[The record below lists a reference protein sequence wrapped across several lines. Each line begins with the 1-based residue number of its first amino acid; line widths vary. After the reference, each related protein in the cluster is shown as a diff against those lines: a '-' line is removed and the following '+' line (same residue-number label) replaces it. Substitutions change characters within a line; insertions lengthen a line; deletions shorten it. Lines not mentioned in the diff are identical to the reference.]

1 MADPKGE
8 GLKLGFDGSLRLE
21 FHGAKVTS
29 DAGLFAYRDL
39 DEALG
44 LFDSVPFVFH
54 DSRTGRNIQHHLT
67 ALLRQSV
74 YSRLAG
80 YEDVND
86 AHRLSVDPTMRRIT
100 GKKLDDKNAASA
112 NTMGRFETQMLS
124 VADNLQAL
132 SEVNGRWVERA
143 LEKTTHRRIILDMDS
158 SASPVHGEQ
167 EASAYNG
174 HFGCTCY
181 HPLFCFNQFGDCEGS
196 MLRPGNVHS
205 ADRWKELLEPIVAR
219 YERKTV
225 RKYFRGDAAFAKP
238 EIYEYLEEK
247 GFLYAIRLPANQVL
261 QEKIEHLLTRPVGRP
276 PRKPVVWFADFK
288 YQAASWDRPRR
299 VIAKVEWHRGELFPR
314 VGFIVTN
321 RSARA
326 QGVVHFYNGRGRAE
340 QWIKEG
346 KYALNWTRLSCQHFV
361 PNQVRLALFVL
372 AYNLGNFL
380 RRLVLPRR
388 IKHWSLSTLLS
399 KLMKIGAKVVRHS
412 RMVTFQMAEV
422 AVSKEIWDRW
432 IPLPRGS
439 ALGCLGL
446 TGMGYLVGIHAL
458 WVVLGEVIGITLA
471 WVWIALPYK
480 EYTVFSQKHQRGQPK
495 NMKKYGARWGIPFG
509 IRATATAVCEGH
521 IWKTNMQRSL
531 IQEVTSNGRH
541 ESRTN
546 GSRRF

>member
-8 GLKLGFDGSLRLE
+8 DLKLGFDGSLRLE

-29 DAGLFAYRDL
+29 DAGLLAYRDL

-54 DSRTGRNIQHHLT
+54 DSRTGRNIQHDLT

-86 AHRLSVDPTMRRIT
+86 AHRLSVDPTMRRVT

-124 VADNLQAL
+124 VQDNLQAL

-143 LEKTTHRRIILDMDS
+143 LQKTTHRRIILDMDS

-174 HFGCTCY
+174 ISDALATIPCFVSTSSEIAKVHCFDPATC
-181 HPLFCFNQFGDCEGS
+181 
-196 MLRPGNVHS
+196 
-205 ADRWKELLEPIVAR
+205 
-219 YERKTV
+219 TV
-225 RKYFRGDAAFAKP
+225 RIAGRSCWNQSWLATRGKQSANTFVVTLP
-238 EIYEYLEEK
+238 SPSQRFMNTWEEK

-299 VIAKVEWHRGELFPR
+299 VIGKVEWHRGELFPR
-314 VGFIVTN
+314 VGFILTN

-326 QGVVHFYNGRGRAE
+326 PGVVHFYNGRGRAE

-346 KYALNWTRLSCQHFV
+346 KYALNWTRLSCQRFI
-361 PNQVRLALFVL
+361 PNQVRLGLFVL

-388 IKHWSLSTLLS
+388 IKHWSLRTLLA
-399 KLMKIGAKVVRHS
+399 KLIKIGAKVVHHS

-422 AVSKEIWDRW
+422 AVSKEVWAEMLSRINRLRW
-432 IPLPRGS
+432 
-439 ALGCLGL
+439 
-446 TGMGYLVGIHAL
+446 M
-458 WVVLGEVIGITLA
+458 
-471 WVWIALPYK
+471 
-480 EYTVFSQKHQRGQPK
+480 
-495 NMKKYGARWGIPFG
+495 
-509 IRATATAVCEGH
+509 TA
-521 IWKTNMQRSL
+521 
-531 IQEVTSNGRH
+531 
-541 ESRTN
+541 
-546 GSRRF
+546 

>member
-1 MADPKGE
+1 MAEPKGE

-21 FHGAKVTS
+21 CHGAKVTS
-29 DAGLFAYRDL
+29 DAGLLAYRDL
-39 DEALG
+39 DEALV
-44 LFDSVPFVFH
+44 LFDSVPSVFH

-86 AHRLSVDPTMRRIT
+86 AHRLSVAPTMRRIT
-100 GKKLDDKNAASA
+100 GKKIDNKNAASA

-124 VADNLQAL
+124 VEDNLKAL

-143 LEKTTHRRIILDMDS
+143 LQKTTHRRIILDMDS

-196 MLRPGNVHS
+196 LLRPGNVHS

-225 RKYFRGDAAFAKP
+225 RQYFRGDAAFAKP

-288 YQAASWDRPRR
+288 YQAASWDRASSGDCQGRVASRRTLSESRFHPDQQERTSPR
-299 VIAKVEWHRGELFPR
+299 GGSLLQ
-314 VGFIVTN
+314 
-321 RSARA
+321 RSR
-326 QGVVHFYNGRGRAE
+326 QGRAVD
-340 QWIKEG
+340 QG
-346 KYALNWTRLSCQHFV
+346 R
-361 PNQVRLALFVL
+361 QVCLELDAV
-372 AYNLGNFL
+372 
-380 RRLVLPRR
+380 VLP
-388 IKHWSLSTLLS
+388 
-399 KLMKIGAKVVRHS
+399 
-412 RMVTFQMAEV
+412 
-422 AVSKEIWDRW
+422 
-432 IPLPRGS
+432 
-439 ALGCLGL
+439 ALCP
-446 TGMGYLVGIHAL
+446 AS
-458 WVVLGEVIGITLA
+458 GEVGSVCFGLQPGHFSA
-471 WVWIALPYK
+471 PSGS
-480 EYTVFSQKHQRGQPK
+480 SQKNQTLVPSHPIGQV
-495 NMKKYGARWGIPFG
+495 NQDRS
-509 IRATATAVCEGH
+509 EG
-521 IWKTNMQRSL
+521 
-531 IQEVTSNGRH
+531 GPP
-541 ESRTN
+541 
-546 GSRRF
+546 

>member
-29 DAGLFAYRDL
+29 DAGLLAYRDL
-39 DEALG
+39 DEALV
-44 LFDSVPFVFH
+44 LFDSVPSVFH
-54 DSRTGRNIQHHLT
+54 DSRTGRNIQHDLT

-100 GKKLDDKNAASA
+100 GKKLDNKNAASA

-124 VADNLQAL
+124 VEDNLQAL
-132 SEVNGRWVERA
+132 SEVNGRWVEGA

-158 SASPVHGEQ
+158 SASPVHGQQ
-167 EASAYNG
+167 EASGYNG

-196 MLRPGNVHS
+196 LLRPGNVHS
-205 ADRWKELLEPIVAR
+205 VDRWKELLEPIVAR

-299 VIAKVEWHRGELFPR
+299 VIGKVEWHRGELFPR

-388 IKHWSLSTLLS
+388 IKHWSLRTLLS
-399 KLMKIGAKVVRHS
+399 KLIKIGAKVVRHS
-412 RMVTFQMAEV
+412 RIVTFQMAEV
-422 AVSKEIWDRW
+422 AVSKEVWAEILSRIDR
-432 IPLPRGS
+432 L
-439 ALGCLGL
+439 
-446 TGMGYLVGIHAL
+446 
-458 WVVLGEVIGITLA
+458 
-471 WVWIALPYK
+471 
-480 EYTVFSQKHQRGQPK
+480 
-495 NMKKYGARWGIPFG
+495 RWS
-509 IRATATAVCEGH
+509 TA
-521 IWKTNMQRSL
+521 
-531 IQEVTSNGRH
+531 
-541 ESRTN
+541 
-546 GSRRF
+546 